1 VALESEALFLQRAV
15 RAKVLAPDKGTAA
28 LYVYS
33 QLKQMG
39 AAFTFG
45 DFLIDRGLM
54 SQMALAALEKSTRG
68 DEVVAVSTI
77 GPYELIEM
85 IGEGQNGSV
94 FLAYQKSLDRKVA
107 LKILSAEIDP
117 ESLERF
123 KAEARVTAK
132 LNHPNVVQGID
143 VGSDQGLHYFAM
155 ELVEGGSVRALIE
168 KFGGQLPELT
178 ALKII
183 QQSAEGLKAAHAAG
197 LVHRDLKPDNILL
210 TIEGDAK
217 LADLGIAQNIR
228 SDGQPAA
235 AEFWASP
242 PYVAPEVIQGKD
254 NDPRSDIYSLG
265 ATLFEMLIGQPP
277 FVGETPD
284 EMMNMHLYE
293 AVPDLIAARP
303 GLAPQTAAL
312 VRRMLAKNPE
322 DRIQNAATVV
332 EAATRLI
339 VLITAPDPAR
349 RAAPVLHVPSPPK
362 VSSPAN
368 RAVPVKAKIGGA
380 RNLKRPL
387 TATEKKNAARPKF
400 VPPPANKGPAA
411 KGASRFKPR

>member
-1 VALESEALFLQRAV
+1 MALESEALFLQRAV

-168 KFGGQLPELT
+168 KFGGD
-178 ALKII
+178 
-183 QQSAEGLKAAHAAG
+183 S
-197 LVHRDLKPDNILL
+197 
-210 TIEGDAK
+210 
-217 LADLGIAQNIR
+217 
-228 SDGQPAA
+228 
-235 AEFWASP
+235 
-242 PYVAPEVIQGKD
+242 
-254 NDPRSDIYSLG
+254 
-265 ATLFEMLIGQPP
+265 
-277 FVGETPD
+277 VGE
-284 EMMNMHLYE
+284 
-293 AVPDLIAARP
+293 
-303 GLAPQTAAL
+303 
-312 VRRMLAKNPE
+312 VRRNIASYLAAIP
-322 DRIQNAATVV
+322 ATQ
-332 EAATRLI
+332 R
-339 VLITAPDPAR
+339 
-349 RAAPVLHVPSPPK
+349 
-362 VSSPAN
+362 
-368 RAVPVKAKIGGA
+368 
-380 RNLKRPL
+380 
-387 TATEKKNAARPKF
+387 
-400 VPPPANKGPAA
+400 
-411 KGASRFKPR
+411 